1 MKEQIEK
8 IFREKFQRSP
18 VKMVRS
24 PGRVNIIGEHTDYN
38 QGYVL
43 PAAIDKAVWLALA
56 PREDGRVHMYAADLD
71 QSFEADAS
79 HPERLEPMRWPNY
92 LLGVMQQFL
101 RRGFKGKGMDLVLL
115 SDVPIG
121 AGLSSSAAIECAMA
135 YALNELYGAGLE
147 RMELV
152 KMAQKAE
159 HEYAGVLCGIM
170 DQFASMMGRAGH
182 AMRLDCATLGFDYVP
197 LRLEGYRFLLLNTN
211 VKHSLASSEYNTR
224 RQECERGVALVKK
237 QYPDVQS
244 LRDVSLAMLEES
256 VAQEDALAYK
266 RCRYVVEENIRLQ
279 EACHDL
285 HAGNLP
291 ALGQKMLATHRGLSE
306 DYAVSCPELDWLVEY
321 VKGKPGVLGARMMG
335 GGFGGCTINLVAV
348 EAIDDLLKNI
358 TTAYEA
364 AMQLPLTAYIVNV
377 DDGTRLV

>member
-8 IFREKFQRSP
+8 IFRDKFHRSP
-18 VKMVRS
+18 VQIVRS

-38 QGYVL
+38 KGFVL
-43 PAAIDKAVWLALA
+43 PAAIDKAAWLALA
-56 PREDGRVHMYAADLD
+56 PREDSQVHLYAADLN
-71 QSFEADAS
+71 QSFEADAN
-79 HPERLEPMRWPNY
+79 HPDRLEPMRWPNY

-101 RRGFKGKGMDLVLL
+101 QKGFKGRGMDLVLL
-115 SDVPIG
+115 SEVPIG

-135 YALNELYGAGLE
+135 YALNELYDAGFE

-182 AMRLDCATLGFDYVP
+182 AMRLDCDTLDFDYVP
-197 LRLEGYRFLLLNTN
+197 LRLDGYRFLLLNTN

-224 RQECERGVALVKK
+224 RQECERGVELVKK
-237 QYPDVQS
+237 KYPHVSS
-244 LRDVSLAMLEES
+244 LRDVTPAMLAEA
-256 VAQEDALAYK
+256 VAGEDALVYK
-266 RCRYVVEENIRLQ
+266 RCRFVVEENIRLK
-279 EACHDL
+279 EACNDL

-321 VKGKPGVLGARMMG
+321 VKDKPGVLGARMMG

-348 EAIDDLLKNI
+348 EAIEDLLKSI
-358 TTAYEA
+358 APAYEA
-364 AMQLPLTAYIVNV
+364 AMRLPLTAYIVNV

>member
-8 IFREKFQRSP
+8 IFQEKFNRQP
-18 VKMVRS
+18 KFIVRS
-24 PGRVNIIGEHTDYN
+24 PGRINIIGEHTDYN
-38 QGYVL
+38 KGFVM
-43 PAAIDKAVWLALA
+43 PAAIDKAAWLALA
-56 PREDGRVHMYAADLD
+56 PREDSLLKIYAADLD
-71 QSFEADAS
+71 DSFEGVAS
-79 HPERLEPMRWPNY
+79 QPDRLEPMHWPNY
-92 LLGVMQQFL
+92 LLGVMQQF
-101 RRGFKGKGMDLVLL
+101 RKKGYSGRGMDLVLL
-115 SDVPIG
+115 SEVPIG

-135 YALNELYGAGLE
+135 FALNELYGAQLE

-182 AMRLDCATLGFDYVP
+182 AMRLDCATLDFDYVP

-224 RQECERGVALVKK
+224 RQECERGVELVKK
-237 QYPDVQS
+237 KYPGVQS
-244 LRDVSLAMLEES
+244 LRDVSPAMLGEC
-256 VAQEDALAYK
+256 VANEDALAYK
-266 RCRYVVEENIRLQ
+266 RCHYVVEENIRLQ

-306 DYAVSCPELDWLVEY
+306 DYAVSCLELDWLVDF
-321 VKGKPGVLGARMMG
+321 VKDRPGVLGARMMG
-335 GGFGGCTINLVAV
+335 GGFGGCTINLVALD
-348 EAIDDLLKNI
+348 AIEDLLQNI
-358 TTAYEA
+358 TPAYEA

-377 DDGTRLV
+377 DDGTRFV

>member
-1 MKEQIEK
+1 
-8 IFREKFQRSP
+8 
-18 VKMVRS
+18 
-24 PGRVNIIGEHTDYN
+24 VNIIGEHTDYN
-38 QGYVL
+38 KGFVL
-43 PAAIDKAVWLALA
+43 PAAIDKAACLALA
-56 PREDGRVHMYAADLD
+56 PREDSQVHLYAADLN
-71 QSFEADAS
+71 QSFEADAN
-79 HPERLEPMRWPNY
+79 HPDRLEPMRWPNY

-101 RRGFKGKGMDLVLL
+101 QKGFKGRGMDLVLL
-115 SDVPIG
+115 SEVPIG

-135 YALNELYGAGLE
+135 YALNELYDAGFE

-182 AMRLDCATLGFDYVP
+182 AMRLDCATLDFDYVP
-197 LRLEGYRFLLLNTN
+197 LRLDGYRFLLLNTN

-224 RQECERGVALVKK
+224 RQECERGVELVKK
-237 QYPDVQS
+237 KYPHVSS
-244 LRDVSLAMLEES
+244 LRDVTPAMLAEA
-256 VAQEDALAYK
+256 VAGEDALVYK
-266 RCRYVVEENIRLQ
+266 RCRFVVEENIRLK
-279 EACHDL
+279 EACNDL

-321 VKGKPGVLGARMMG
+321 VKDKPGVLGARMMG

-348 EAIDDLLKNI
+348 EAIEDLLKSI
-358 TTAYEA
+358 APAYEA
-364 AMQLPLTAYIVNV
+364 AMRLPLTAYIVNV

>member
-8 IFREKFQRSP
+8 IFRDKFHRSP
-18 VKMVRS
+18 VQIVRS

-38 QGYVL
+38 KGFVL
-43 PAAIDKAVWLALA
+43 PAAIDKAAWLALA
-56 PREDGRVHMYAADLD
+56 PREDSQVHLYAADLN
-71 QSFEADAS
+71 QSFEADAN
-79 HPERLEPMRWPNY
+79 HPDRLEPMRWPNY

-101 RRGFKGKGMDLVLL
+101 QKGFKGRGMDLVLL
-115 SDVPIG
+115 SEVPIG

-135 YALNELYGAGLE
+135 YALNELYDAGFE

-182 AMRLDCATLGFDYVP
+182 AMRLDCATLDFDYVP
-197 LRLEGYRFLLLNTN
+197 LRLDGYRFLLLNTN

-224 RQECERGVALVKK
+224 RQECERGVELVKK
-237 QYPDVQS
+237 KYPHVSS
-244 LRDVSLAMLEES
+244 LRDVTPAMLAEA
-256 VAQEDALAYK
+256 VAGEDALVYK
-266 RCRYVVEENIRLQ
+266 RCRFVVEENIRLK
-279 EACHDL
+279 EACNDL

-321 VKGKPGVLGARMMG
+321 VKDKPGVLGARMMG

-348 EAIDDLLKNI
+348 EAIEDLLKSI
-358 TTAYEA
+358 APAYEA

>member
-8 IFREKFQRSP
+8 IFRDKFHRSP
-18 VKMVRS
+18 VQIVRS

-38 QGYVL
+38 KGFVL
-43 PAAIDKAVWLALA
+43 PAAIDKAAWLALA
-56 PREDGRVHMYAADLD
+56 PREDSQVHLYAADLN
-71 QSFEADAS
+71 QSFEADAN
-79 HPERLEPMRWPNY
+79 HPDRLEPMRWPNY

-101 RRGFKGKGMDLVLL
+101 QKGFKGKGMDLVLL
-115 SDVPIG
+115 SEVPIG

-135 YALNELYGAGLE
+135 YALNELYDAGFE

-182 AMRLDCATLGFDYVP
+182 AMRLDCATLDVP
-197 LRLEGYRFLLLNTN
+197 LRLDGYRFLLLNTN

-224 RQECERGVALVKK
+224 RQECERGVELVKK
-237 QYPDVQS
+237 KYPHVSS
-244 LRDVSLAMLEES
+244 LRDVTPAMLAEA
-256 VAQEDALAYK
+256 VAGEDALVYK
-266 RCRYVVEENIRLQ
+266 RCRFVVEENIRLK
-279 EACHDL
+279 EACNDL

-321 VKGKPGVLGARMMG
+321 VKDKPGVLGARMMG

-348 EAIDDLLKNI
+348 EAIEDLLKSI
-358 TTAYEA
+358 APAYEA
-364 AMQLPLTAYIVNV
+364 AMRLPLTAYIVNV